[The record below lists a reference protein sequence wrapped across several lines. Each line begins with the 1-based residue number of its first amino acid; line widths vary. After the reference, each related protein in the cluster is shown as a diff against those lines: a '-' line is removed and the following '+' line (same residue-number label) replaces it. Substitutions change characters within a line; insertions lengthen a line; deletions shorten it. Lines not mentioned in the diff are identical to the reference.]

1 MWLLGCNLRRDLYIL
16 FSVKR
21 IFVTVD
27 RIFIDLCNPRRHK
40 NIWKGPYFIQ
50 TRGPWHNLW
59 QIMSFSTLTFCARV
73 WNIANMLRYKV
84 VSGENVIGGP
94 GPGRRSLLTPDW
106 TNRKLECP
114 DQRRHQGGRGRG
126 WHYTCH
132 SVMLCANTPHTMFD
146 ICLTYATHKIMK
158 HKLLYW
164 QSMETRALS
173 IIKTSNKLVNNWIV
187 HRMFH
192 IYERRKSA
200 KNRTTKYQKSIEI

>member
-1 MWLLGCNLRRDLYIL
+1 MAAVTCNGIPRQILCSRSGHISPQEFSSLTEHVDTFLRQGFFLNVTTIAGDTMWLLGCNLRRDLYIL

-73 WNIANMLRYKV
+73 WYIANMLRYKV

-114 DQRRHQGGRGRG
+114 DQRRHQREDRRV
-126 WHYTCH
+126 T
-132 SVMLCANTPHTMFD
+132 
-146 ICLTYATHKIMK
+146 
-158 HKLLYW
+158 LYV
-164 QSMETRALS
+164 S
-173 IIKTSNKLVNNWIV
+173 
-187 HRMFH
+187 
-192 IYERRKSA
+192 
-200 KNRTTKYQKSIEI
+200 

>member
-27 RIFIDLCNPRRHK
+27 RIFIDLCNPRRHE

-84 VSGENVIGGP
+84 VSGEMFLAAP
-94 GPGRRSLLTPDW
+94 WLTGAHSSRLTEPTANSNARTSGD
-106 TNRKLECP
+106 TRE
-114 DQRRHQGGRGRG
+114 DRGRW
-126 WHYTCH
+126 WHYMCH
-132 SVMLCANTPHTMFD
+132 IVMLCANTPHTMFD
-146 ICLTYATHKIMK
+146 ICLT
-158 HKLLYW
+158 
-164 QSMETRALS
+164 
-173 IIKTSNKLVNNWIV
+173 
-187 HRMFH
+187 
-192 IYERRKSA
+192 
-200 KNRTTKYQKSIEI
+200 

>member
-73 WNIANMLRYKV
+73 WYIANMLRYKV
-84 VSGENVIGGP
+84 VSGGPGVIGGP
-94 GPGRRSLLTPDW
+94 RPGRRSLLTPDW

-114 DQRRHQGGRGRG
+114 DQRRHQREAGGDGDIIR
-126 WHYTCH
+126 
-132 SVMLCANTPHTMFD
+132 VILLCYVPIQCSTHVSLREALKKSWNTN
-146 ICLTYATHKIMK
+146 CL
-158 HKLLYW
+158 L
-164 QSMETRALS
+164 
-173 IIKTSNKLVNNWIV
+173 
-187 HRMFH
+187 
-192 IYERRKSA
+192 
-200 KNRTTKYQKSIEI
+200 TKV